1 MIKTQLTPVNTI
13 LPQNVDDDVKKKWK
27 FAWLGQDNEKIEIS
41 LGETIKKVLQPGIAF
56 CDLCPKISITH

>member
-1 MIKTQLTPVNTI
+1 M
-13 LPQNVDDDVKKKWK
+13 DDDVKKKWK